1 MLYIWA
7 MKISNE
13 TKVGVLAV
21 VALAALILGFN
32 FLKGSSLFEHTK
44 KLYAKFDNVEGLEVS
59 NAVTVNGLLIGN
71 ISAINES
78 DKDLSQGVVVTISL
92 KKDIRLPDNSIA
104 MVNSG
109 FISSATITITKGY
122 STKFLESGDTI
133 ETKQKPNLLSQV
145 QANID
150 PVILQLR
157 GTLSS
162 LDSLVQQVGTMFD
175 PRTKN
180 NFSAIVANLATSS
193 GELQQLLNTH
203 TGALAQSLK
212 NLSQFTSNLNKSN
225 EHISSTMDN
234 VDKTTAHLASAKIP
248 EAVEGLNSTLTDL
261 KGTIQRINSS
271 NGSLGLLI
279 NDKRLYTNLEATTRS
294 LNTLLDDFRVHPKR
308 YVNISVFGKKDK
320 TGPLTAPIIDSTSK
334 PQK

>member
-1 MLYIWA
+1 

-13 TKVGVLAV
+13 TKIGVMAV

-32 FLKGSSLFEHTK
+32 FLKGSSLFEHSK

-59 NAVTVNGLLIGN
+59 NAVTVNGLQIGN

-78 DKDLSQGVVVTISL
+78 DKDLSRGVVVTISL

-122 STKFLESGDTI
+122 SNKFLESGDTI

-157 GTLSS
+157 GTLGS

-180 NFSAIVANLATSS
+180 NFSTIVANLATSS
-193 GELQQLLNTH
+193 AELQQLLNSQ

-212 NLSQFTSNLNKSN
+212 NLSQFTANLNKSN

-248 EAVEGLNSTLTDL
+248 EAVDGLNATLTDL
-261 KGTIQRINSS
+261 KGTIQRINNS

-320 TGPLTAPIIDSTSK
+320 SGPLTAPIIDSTSK
-334 PQK
+334 PVNK